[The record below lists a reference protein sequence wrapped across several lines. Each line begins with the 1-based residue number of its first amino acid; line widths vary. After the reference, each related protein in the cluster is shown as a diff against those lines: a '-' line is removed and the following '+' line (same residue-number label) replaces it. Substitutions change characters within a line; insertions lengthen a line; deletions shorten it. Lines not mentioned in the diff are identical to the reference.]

1 MRKWITL
8 LMTLLVGTSVSYA
21 NASMGQVTLEAGY
34 RQDQLQWKHAV
45 PSRDP
50 IFETSSKFK
59 NIDIF
64 ELGLRADAT
73 LGCNFYVRAQGYWG
87 WILDGDYQSSL
98 KTHPT
103 PYIASFDDVSI
114 ALEARSENRASISDN
129 YVWGGEFGL
138 GYSIYFCDCS
148 MMLAPVIGYSFDE
161 QSISVND
168 NGARFGNGSNLFFS
182 ENNNCCQSDTVF
194 RWYGPWVGLD
204 FYYRPV
210 CECWS
215 LWAEVEYHWGAFNGR
230 RHNGGLEI
238 EKSKQHSSNMQGW
251 VFAIGAEYD
260 FCNCWTLGLELE
272 FEDFSANRH
281 HRTDFNCVIGD
292 FGDEGYISSLSSNDR
307 SRHSFDWN
315 SYAVKLTV
323 GRNF

>member
-34 RQDQLQWKHAV
+34 RQDQLQWKHAL

-59 NIDIF
+59 DIDIF

-73 LGCNFYVRAQGYWG
+73 LGCNFYARVQGYWG
-87 WILDGDYQSSL
+87 WILDGDNQTTL
-98 KTHPT
+98 KFHPIPFLST
-103 PYIASFDDVSI
+103 FDDISLAV
-114 ALEARSENRASISDN
+114 EANRENRATINDN
-129 YVWGGEFGL
+129 YVWGGEFGI

-148 MMLAPVIGYSFDE
+148 MMIAPVIGYSFDE
-161 QSISVND
+161 QSIEVND
-168 NGARFGNGSNLFFS
+168 NGARFGRGSEFFS
-182 ENNNCCQSDTVF
+182 EGNCCETDTVF

-230 RHNGGLEI
+230 RHHAGGIHI
-238 EKSKQHSSNMQGW
+238 EKDKQHSSDMQGW
-251 VFAIGAEYD
+251 VFAVGAEYD
-260 FCNCWTLGLELE
+260 FCNCWTVGVEVE

-281 HRTDFNCVIGD
+281 HRTDWSFSGFEFSDSFVSFSPDNR
-292 FGDEGYISSLSSNDR
+292 E
-307 SRHSFDWN
+307 RHSFDWN